1 MKQARILIVEDEPA
15 LLEALKLIVGSN
27 HEVITAEDGEEA
39 LLKAQ
44 NEKPNLILLDI
55 FLPKLDGFQVLEKLK
70 GDKKLAKLPVVVL
83 SNCAGDADKKKAKEL
98 GALDFWVKA
107 DLDLGQIDRLVVGA
121 LGGHSA
127 NS

>member
-107 DLDLGQIDRLVVGA
+107 DLDLGQIDSLVVGA
-121 LGGHSA
+121 LDGHNA